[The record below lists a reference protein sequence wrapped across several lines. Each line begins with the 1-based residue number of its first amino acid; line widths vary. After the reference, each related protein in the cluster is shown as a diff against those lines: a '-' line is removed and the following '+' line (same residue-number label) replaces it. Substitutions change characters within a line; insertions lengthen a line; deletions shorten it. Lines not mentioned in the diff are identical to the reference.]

1 MVPGLLDSETF
12 GFQTL
17 QHIMR
22 VSRTWDSVIS
32 LLPRGGEAIWGDLD
46 WSPEVENICHTSKA
60 RYLQSSSKENN
71 SNDTDARRSFHMKE
85 QPKYGRIVS
94 FGKEKS
100 ELPYSQLSIID
111 SKVCTTLGSSS
122 LFTHLH
128 YDNRCI
134 VY

>member
-1 MVPGLLDSETF
+1 MAPGLLDSETF

-32 LLPRGGEAIWGDLD
+32 LLPRGGEAIWGNLN

-71 SNDTDARRSFHMKE
+71 SNDTDARRSFHVQE
-85 QPKYGRIVS
+85 LPRYGRIVS

-100 ELPYSQLSIID
+100 ELPSSQLSIID
-111 SKVCTTLGSSS
+111 SKVYTTLSSSS
-122 LFTHLH
+122 LFRHLH